1 MEQTAWISRTFNFDF
16 PVGLFPVII
25 GRLSGTYARLAEITN
40 NCNANLLTYQP
51 QAKWSIQQH
60 IGHLIDLEELHTG
73 RLADYKS
80 GASVLRAWDGVNQKT
95 NLGNHNQQTLQQL
108 LSEFKRVRN
117 ILLFDLTSFSDKE
130 LINTAMHP
138 RLEVKMRIVDL
149 AYFIA
154 EHDDHHIAK
163 IITILNK

>member
-1 MEQTAWISRTFNFDF
+1 M
-16 PVGLFPVII
+16 
-25 GRLSGTYARLAEITN
+25 
-40 NCNANLLTYQP
+40 LTYQP

-60 IGHLIDLEELHTG
+60 IGHLIDLEELHIG
-73 RLADYKS
+73 RLEDYKS
-80 GASVLRAWDGVNQKT
+80 GATILRAWDVVNQKT

-108 LSEFKRVRN
+108 LSEFRRVRN
-117 ILLFDLTSFSDKE
+117 MLLFDLTSFSDNE
-130 LINTAMHP
+130 LNNTAMHP

>member
-1 MEQTAWISRTFNFDF
+1 MEQTAWITRNFNFDF
-16 PVGLFPVII
+16 PEGLFPVII
-25 GRLSGTYARLAEITN
+25 GRLSGSYARIAELTN
-40 NCNANLLTYQP
+40 NCNTNLLTYQP
-51 QAKWSIQQH
+51 QAKWSVQQH
-60 IGHLIDLEELHTG
+60 IGHLIDLEELHIG
-73 RLADYKS
+73 RLADYQS
-80 GASVLRAWDGVNQKT
+80 GATVLRAWDGVNQKT
-95 NLGNHNQQTLQQL
+95 NSGNYNQQSLQQL

-130 LINTAMHP
+130 LIKTAIHP
-138 RLEVKMRIVDL
+138 RLEVKMRVIDL

>member
-1 MEQTAWISRTFNFDF
+1 M
-16 PVGLFPVII
+16 FPVIT

-40 NCNANLLTYQP
+40 NCNTNLLTYQP

-60 IGHLIDLEELHTG
+60 IGHLIDLEELHIG
-73 RLADYKS
+73 RLEDYKS
-80 GASVLRAWDGVNQKT
+80 GATILRAWDVVNQKT

-108 LSEFKRVRN
+108 LSEFRRVRN
-117 ILLFDLTSFSDKE
+117 MLLFDLTSFSDNE

>member
-16 PVGLFPVII
+16 PAGLFPVII
-25 GRLSGTYARLAEITN
+25 GRLSGTYARLAELTN
-40 NCNANLLTYQP
+40 NCNTNLLTYQP

-60 IGHLIDLEELHTG
+60 IGHLIDLEELHIG

-130 LINTAMHP
+130 LIHTAMHP

>member
-1 MEQTAWISRTFNFDF
+1 M
-16 PVGLFPVII
+16 
-25 GRLSGTYARLAEITN
+25 
-40 NCNANLLTYQP
+40 
-51 QAKWSIQQH
+51 
-60 IGHLIDLEELHTG
+60 
-73 RLADYKS
+73 
-80 GASVLRAWDGVNQKT
+80 
-95 NLGNHNQQTLQQL
+95 
-108 LSEFKRVRN
+108 
-117 ILLFDLTSFSDKE
+117 LLFDLTSFSDNE